1 MIAICI
7 DDEPIL
13 LEWLFRTVFASPD
26 IDSVESFTNEEAAL
40 LYAGAHPFDI
50 AFIDVELHTTDGLTV
65 AERLREIKSDCGI
78 VFCTGHAGY
87 AVDAISRLHVD
98 GYLLKPIDGD
108 EVQREIDRFKQRYIH
123 NRALLTVDRSG
134 SINIYDRDGQPVSF
148 RRGKTEQLFEV
159 LLEENGQSLSAREI
173 CERMWQDNAQDET
186 LKKKNEN
193 YLTQLLAD
201 LRRALKECGA
211 EDVLKKTDEG
221 YALRMSQIDLR

>member
-1 MIAICI
+1 M
-7 DDEPIL
+7 
-13 LEWLFRTVFASPD
+13 
-26 IDSVESFTNEEAAL
+26 
-40 LYAGAHPFDI
+40 
-50 AFIDVELHTTDGLTV
+50 
-65 AERLREIKSDCGI
+65 
-78 VFCTGHAGY
+78 
-87 AVDAISRLHVD
+87 
-98 GYLLKPIDGD
+98 
-108 EVQREIDRFKQRYIH
+108 
-123 NRALLTVDRSG
+123 
-134 SINIYDRDGQPVSF
+134 
-148 RRGKTEQLFEV
+148 